1 MCYWGAKADCT
12 MEPRIMKS
20 EAQTRPSLTPNQLD
34 LLMIMF
40 LIGFDVAALW
50 LRPPGNGSPVAAAAR
65 FAGMMLR
72 RRWVAL
78 LVPLAALALSDL
90 FIAGDDWRGEGVGSG
105 RRGVPGAGRGGGG
118 G

>member
-40 LIGFDVAALW
+40 LIGLDVAGRVLMHAGNVSPIAASAL
-50 LRPPGNGSPVAAAAR
+50 

-72 RRWVAL
+72 RRWLAL
-78 LVPLAALALSDL
+78 LVPLAALALSDP
-90 FIAGDDWRGEGVGSG
+90 FIAGGEWRGQAGGLVGGV
-105 RRGVPGAGRGGGG
+105 
-118 G
+118 